1 MKMTKGEF
9 YRLLT
14 VATLA
19 ASLTIFASGCG
30 KKKLSSAEEG
40 EAADRDLSETTVAT
54 EAGTEVDTRSGIGS
68 EESLVSDSRRGGA
81 EEVILEGRS
90 SGPMLPIY
98 FDFDRFNIRADQSN
112 RIEDNA
118 DFLRQSS
125 SVVVRIEGNCD
136 ERGTNEYNMAL
147 GERRARSAKKY
158 LENLGISETQIETIS
173 YGEEKPLN
181 YGHDELSWSQNRRD
195 DFVINR

>member
-1 MKMTKGEF
+1 MIKGEF
-9 YRLLT
+9 FRLLT
-14 VATLA
+14 IATLA
-19 ASLTIFASGCG
+19 ASLSIFASGCG
-30 KKKLSSAEEG
+30 KKKVPSAEQG
-40 EAADRDLSETTVAT
+40 EAADRELSEATVTTKAVT
-54 EAGTEVDTRSGIGS
+54 KVDTRSGIGS

-112 RIEDNA
+112 RIENNA
-118 DFLRQSS
+118 DFLKQRSS
-125 SVVVRIEGNCD
+125 IVVRIEGNCD

-158 LENLGISETQIETIS
+158 LVNLGIAETQIETIS

-195 DFVINR
+195 DFVITR